1 MEVVIVGHG
10 LAGAILSHTLI
21 KKGISVCVL
30 EANKA
35 HAASKV
41 SAGLINPLIG
51 PKLNIPHDFA
61 ECMEE
66 NLRFFPEI
74 EKVSDQSFLESI
86 DLLRVFTSLAQLEK
100 WESITSPYQGDLIDE
115 AKCRKLGVNCPF
127 GLGKTS
133 AWILNSEKFIT
144 YSRSVHTSE
153 GNYIEKAFEPEE
165 WVNHPVIFCEGF
177 RVTQNRWFQFLPF
190 APAQGEVLTVQS
202 SLRHHLS
209 NGTWHLCDP
218 KSATAKIGS
227 SWKYDELDGGP
238 DEKAKNEIIQKLS
251 FIPNIHGKKILEHNC
266 GVRSGTRDRQP
277 IIGRHPD
284 YPNYYIF
291 NGFGSRGCTTIVQS
305 AREFVS
311 FFLDDL
317 PLPESKNL
325 MRFVRR

>member
-74 EKVSDQSFLESI
+74 EKVSGQTFFEPI

-100 WESITSPYQGDLIDE
+100 WESLSSSYQADLMDE

-127 GLGKTS
+127 GLGQTS
-133 AWILNSEKFIT
+133 AWMLNSEKFIT
-144 YSRSVHTSE
+144 YSRIVHTSE

-165 WVNHPVIFCEGF
+165 WVNHSVIFCEGF

-190 APAQGEVLTVQS
+190 APAQGEVLTIQS

-209 NGTWHLCDP
+209 NGTWHLFDS
-218 KSATAKIGS
+218 KSANAKIGS

-238 DEKAKNEIIQKLS
+238 DEKAKNEIIHKLS
-251 FIPNIHGKKILEHNC
+251 FIPDIDGKKILEHNC

-291 NGFGSRGCTTIVQS
+291 NGFGSRGCTTIVKS

-325 MRFVRR
+325 MRFVQG

>member
-10 LAGAILSHTLI
+10 LAGAILSHTLM
-21 KKGISVCVL
+21 KRGISACVL

-51 PKLNIPHDFA
+51 PKLNIPHDFT

-74 EKVSDQSFLESI
+74 EKVCGESFLDPI
-86 DLLRVFTSLAQLEK
+86 DLLRVFTSFAQLEK
-100 WESITSPYQGDLIDE
+100 WGSISSPYQLDLLDE
-115 AKCRKLGVNCPF
+115 AKCRELGVDCPF

-144 YSRSVHTSE
+144 YSRSVLTSK
-153 GNYIEKAFEPEE
+153 GSYIEKVFEPEE

-190 APAQGEVLTVQS
+190 APAQGDVLTVQS

-209 NGTWHLCDP
+209 NGNWHLFDL
-218 KSATAKIGS
+218 KSATARIGS
-227 SWKYDELDGGP
+227 SWKYENLEEGP
-238 DEKAKNEIIQKLS
+238 DENAKLEIIKKLC
-251 FIPNIHGKKILEHNC
+251 FVPNIHHQKILEHNS

-291 NGFGSRGCTTIVQS
+291 NGFGSRGCTTLVKS
-305 AREFVS
+305 AREFVR
-311 FFLDDL
+311 FFLEDI

-325 MRFVRR
+325 MRFVNS